1 MATRGRGV
9 GALEPPAF
17 VLPPRNV
24 RSTLWGRALFSCT
37 VSGSPEPT
45 VTWWHDG
52 VALTSGGRGCAQRS
66 RPGAYSLEIRG
77 LVAADAGRYECEAS
91 NDAGSCRLAVQ
102 LTVEDPRSPTSRQQ
116 EAKEPRPFD
125 AKHHRGG
132 VLQTPWQESPP
143 RFAQKPSGAL
153 VKEGGTARFSCRPT
167 GRPSPTV
174 AWHRSGV
181 ELTPGGRV
189 AFGEA
194 DGVHWLAVA
203 DVGAGDAGSY
213 ACVLANAAG
222 TVSASTELRLQGGGG
237 GGASETSPPP
247 AAPWRLE
254 RTERQRNGD
263 TVSPAPLLAELA
275 TRSARGKTEFLP
287 ARRSVASDTGMD
299 GGTGSSAVIG
309 AGSVER
315 MEASSHEPQLEERRD
330 SQSSSVHSEPSP
342 ELNDKEEEE
351 DAGGSEHSRVVMPE
365 EGERPHVPLMN
376 GHVRPTDSEAPDS
389 AQVPAPGQECGAP
402 SPQLKVHGGVT
413 LGGFDSEGMPGSD
426 QEASLQQNR
435 SLQDERLSD
444 AVPQRPGVDVARHN
458 AEEEEEEVEARDQGG
473 VHVDPVEAWEG
484 LATATPRTDSDEMD
498 DSVPS
503 SSAQLVE
510 TSNATDTASLGG
522 TVENADASVAAA
534 AANIVCGARSSEAV
548 DATCDAGTANAVETG
563 DDAADVGD
571 IGDVGDVGDVG
582 DAVPPCVFSV
592 PPATVA
598 LAVGDGSSRESSEEE
613 KDVAFSD
620 PVNVAAP
627 LGNGD
632 EVAAPGDGEGDGGR
646 RSAREE
652 NEAAPRDAGPPE
664 LQGPHQVTVSA
675 GNCVTATFCLS
686 GHGPFTVHWL
696 RSKAAVEEGARVRLA
711 MDEGSAA
718 LSIAPARRED
728 SGCYSLSVSNA
739 HGSTTVPCNITVLD
753 RPEPPRGCPQV
764 SPRKD
769 GSLAL
774 SWSGPA
780 DDGGSAVEAY
790 VVEGQ
795 RCDAQ
800 DGDGAWTELSGS
812 CASTSLTL
820 DSLESGSGWRFRVR
834 ARNAHGLGDAGPES
848 QLVTVGNADEAESEP
863 EHHDVV
869 VRTDK
874 KVMDLFERLDK
885 LGTGKFGQVFRLRE
899 KSSGREWA
907 GKFSRARR
915 REERENLRR
924 EVDIMNSLRHPRI
937 VQCLAAFEAPTEI
950 TIVLEYVSGGELFER
965 VSDDDFEL
973 TERECVEYMRQI
985 LDGVG
990 FIHRQ
995 HIVHLDLKPENIMC
1009 VNRTGTRIKIID
1021 FGLARRIEPGVPL
1034 KVMFGTPEFVAPEVI
1049 AFEPVTFV
1057 TDMWSIGVICY
1068 ILVSGISPLAGDTDV
1083 ETMANVTSC
1092 NWDFDD
1098 DGFADISEDCKDL
1111 IGKMIEKDVKKRW
1124 TCEQCVQHPWVQ
1136 SSPERLEPKQLNK
1149 ERMRSYITRRKWQKT
1164 VHAVRA
1170 VGRLAALNAAHM
1182 GSTNATATPV
1192 SPVSPASPQ

>member
-1 MATRGRGV
+1 MFATAFNGSLQTGTGSLSANLPPFLVDEGGDPGAMATRGRGV

-102 LTVEDPRSPTSRQQ
+102 LTVEGEVCLGALLPPLATAYAATPTATAATNRLRRHVLSLGASSPPARLPPHAPRPHLLPPLPAPLSPP
-116 EAKEPRPFD
+116 PRPFD

-174 AWHRSGV
+174 AWHR
-181 ELTPGGRV
+181 
-189 AFGEA
+189 
-194 DGVHWLAVA
+194 
-203 DVGAGDAGSY
+203 
-213 ACVLANAAG
+213 
-222 TVSASTELRLQGGGG
+222 
-237 GGASETSPPP
+237 
-247 AAPWRLE
+247 
-254 RTERQRNGD
+254 
-263 TVSPAPLLAELA
+263 
-275 TRSARGKTEFLP
+275 
-287 ARRSVASDTGMD
+287 
-299 GGTGSSAVIG
+299 
-309 AGSVER
+309 
-315 MEASSHEPQLEERRD
+315 
-330 SQSSSVHSEPSP
+330 
-342 ELNDKEEEE
+342 
-351 DAGGSEHSRVVMPE
+351 
-365 EGERPHVPLMN
+365 
-376 GHVRPTDSEAPDS
+376 
-389 AQVPAPGQECGAP
+389 
-402 SPQLKVHGGVT
+402 
-413 LGGFDSEGMPGSD
+413 
-426 QEASLQQNR
+426 
-435 SLQDERLSD
+435 
-444 AVPQRPGVDVARHN
+444 
-458 AEEEEEEVEARDQGG
+458 
-473 VHVDPVEAWEG
+473 
-484 LATATPRTDSDEMD
+484 
-498 DSVPS
+498 
-503 SSAQLVE
+503 
-510 TSNATDTASLGG
+510 
-522 TVENADASVAAA
+522 
-534 AANIVCGARSSEAV
+534 
-548 DATCDAGTANAVETG
+548 
-563 DDAADVGD
+563 
-571 IGDVGDVGDVG
+571 
-582 DAVPPCVFSV
+582 
-592 PPATVA
+592 
-598 LAVGDGSSRESSEEE
+598 
-613 KDVAFSD
+613 
-620 PVNVAAP
+620 
-627 LGNGD
+627 
-632 EVAAPGDGEGDGGR
+632 
-646 RSAREE
+646 
-652 NEAAPRDAGPPE
+652 
-664 LQGPHQVTVSA
+664 
-675 GNCVTATFCLS
+675 
-686 GHGPFTVHWL
+686 
-696 RSKAAVEEGARVRLA
+696 VEEGARVRLA
-711 MDEGSAA
+711 TDEGSAA